1 MSRKPTAPSGPPPA
15 SRLPPPGVASIVLF
29 WHFAALIM
37 AIGPPVFFG
46 AVVAP
51 EMFGRLPT
59 RDLAASLTAP
69 ILTKACWMAEGSFVV
84 LFGTSLLT
92 ARWWEARRI
101 WRALTTRAA
110 VLGSIAALVIEKLLI
125 PPIEKIRAETVG
137 LIDRLPASDPSRILL
152 DRYHRLS
159 TAFFAGQIAA
169 AALILVVTARLL
181 ARPRPAASVAGA
193 ARPPIPKLL
202 DLSDV

>member
-1 MSRKPTAPSGPPPA
+1 VSRKPAASGPPPA
-15 SRLPPPGVASIVLF
+15 SRLPTPGLASIVLF
-29 WHFAALIM
+29 WHIAALIV
-37 AIGPPVFFG
+37 AIGPPIFFG

-51 EMFGRLPT
+51 EMFRRLPT

-69 ILTKACWMAEGSFVV
+69 ILTKACWMAEASFVV
-84 LFGTSLLT
+84 LFATSLVT
-92 ARWWEARRI
+92 TRWWGAPRI
-101 WRALTTRAA
+101 WRTLMTRAA
-110 VLGSIAALVIEKLLI
+110 VLGIIAAVVIEKLLI
-125 PPIEKIRAETVG
+125 PPIEKIRADTVG
-137 LIDRLPASDPSRILL
+137 LIDRLPANDPSRILL

-169 AALILVVTARLL
+169 AALILVITARLL
-181 ARPRPAASVAGA
+181 GRPRPAAPLAGA

>member
-1 MSRKPTAPSGPPPA
+1 VSRKPAASGPPPT
-15 SRLPPPGVASIVLF
+15 SRLPTPGLASIVLF
-29 WHFAALIM
+29 WHIAALIV
-37 AIGPPVFFG
+37 AIGPPIFFG

-51 EMFGRLPT
+51 EMFRRLPT

-69 ILTKACWMAEGSFVV
+69 ILTKACWMAEASFVV
-84 LFGTSLLT
+84 LFATSLVT
-92 ARWWEARRI
+92 TRWWGAPRI
-101 WRALTTRAA
+101 WRTLMTRAA
-110 VLGSIAALVIEKLLI
+110 VLGIIAAVVIEKLLI
-125 PPIEKIRAETVG
+125 PPIEKIRADTVG
-137 LIDRLPASDPSRILL
+137 LIDRLPANDPSRILL

-169 AALILVVTARLL
+169 AALILVITARLL
-181 ARPRPAASVAGA
+181 GRPRPAAPLAGA

>member
-1 MSRKPTAPSGPPPA
+1 MSRKPAASGPPPA
-15 SRLPPPGVASIVLF
+15 SRLPTPGLASIVLF
-29 WHFAALIM
+29 WHIAALIV
-37 AIGPPVFFG
+37 AIGPPIFFG

-51 EMFGRLPT
+51 EMFRRLPT

-69 ILTKACWMAEGSFVV
+69 ILTKACWMAEASFVV
-84 LFGTSLLT
+84 LFATSLVT
-92 ARWWEARRI
+92 TRWWGAPRI
-101 WRALTTRAA
+101 WRTLMTRAA
-110 VLGSIAALVIEKLLI
+110 VLGIIAAVVIEKLLI
-125 PPIEKIRAETVG
+125 PPIEKIRADTVG
-137 LIDRLPASDPSRILL
+137 LIDRLPANDPSRILL

-169 AALILVVTARLL
+169 AALILVITARLL
-181 ARPRPAASVAGA
+181 GRPRPAAPLAGA

>member
-1 MSRKPTAPSGPPPA
+1 VSRKPAASGPPPA
-15 SRLPPPGVASIVLF
+15 SRLPTPGLASIVLF
-29 WHFAALIM
+29 WHIAALIV
-37 AIGPPVFFG
+37 AIGPPIFFG

-51 EMFGRLPT
+51 EMFRRLPT

-69 ILTKACWMAEGSFVV
+69 ILTKACWMAEASFVV
-84 LFGTSLLT
+84 LFATSLVT
-92 ARWWEARRI
+92 TRWWGAPRI
-101 WRALTTRAA
+101 WRTLMTRAA
-110 VLGSIAALVIEKLLI
+110 VLGIIAAVVIEKLLI
-125 PPIEKIRAETVG
+125 PPIEKIRADTVG
-137 LIDRLPASDPSRILL
+137 LIDRLPANDPSRILL

-169 AALILVVTARLL
+169 AALILVITARLL
-181 ARPRPAASVAGA
+181 GRPRPAAPLAGS

>member
-1 MSRKPTAPSGPPPA
+1 VSRKPAASGPHPA
-15 SRLPPPGVASIVLF
+15 SRLPTPGLASIVLF
-29 WHFAALIM
+29 WHIAALIV
-37 AIGPPVFFG
+37 AIGPPIFFG

-51 EMFGRLPT
+51 EMFRRLPT

-69 ILTKACWMAEGSFVV
+69 ILTKACWMAEASFVV
-84 LFGTSLLT
+84 LFATSLVT
-92 ARWWEARRI
+92 TRWWGAPRI
-101 WRALTTRAA
+101 WRTLMTRAA
-110 VLGSIAALVIEKLLI
+110 VLGIIAAVVIEKLLI
-125 PPIEKIRAETVG
+125 PPIEKIRADTVG
-137 LIDRLPASDPSRILL
+137 LIDRLPANDPSRILL

-169 AALILVVTARLL
+169 AALILVITARLL
-181 ARPRPAASVAGA
+181 GRPRPAAPLAGA